1 MRQPTSPQHASPA
14 LLWLSLLYVLL
25 IAYASLFPLDW
36 HPPLVWSNPLTHP
49 WPRSDSRSDVLV
61 NVLAYMPLGLFLAL
75 SWRRF
80 GRLFSATLALLAG
93 FGLSCGME
101 FLQEAL
107 PGRVS
112 SIADI
117 VHNTLGTLLGVALA
131 QAVSQDTLSGTW
143 LRQWRARLVVPGTLP
158 SMALIALVL
167 WVAAELFPFVP
178 SPDLT
183 TIKHGVRPLV
193 ETLLHPGTFAW
204 WKACGDVFELFG
216 IGMLARSILR
226 ESSIPWVGML
236 IVGVTL
242 LKVVVVYQVL
252 SLEFFLAA
260 LVSLL
265 LMTMLGWQS
274 QRTRLGIALASI
286 VASLVVDELR
296 RGGTDHLYGFNWIPF
311 STQIGRL
318 AGFNGLLVTL
328 WITVSVAVA
337 ARLLAQQAAVR
348 EGLVRLLG
356 GCALF
361 GLWFALEWHQQSLPG
376 RVPDIT
382 NPLVGLVVWWL
393 VWLVPARRAAQ
404 ARVNR

>member
-1 MRQPTSPQHASPA
+1 MRQSTYPQRASPA
-14 LLWLSLLYVLL
+14 LVWLSLLYLLL

-49 WPRSDSRSDVLV
+49 WPHSDSRSDVLV

-80 GRLFSATLALLAG
+80 GRLSSATLALLAG
-93 FGLSCGME
+93 FGLSVGME

-117 VHNTLGTLLGVALA
+117 VHNTLGTLLGIMLA
-131 QAVSQDTLSGTW
+131 QVLSPDTLSGGW
-143 LRQWRARLVVPGTLP
+143 LREWRARLVVPGTLA
-158 SMALIALVL
+158 SMVLVALVL

-183 TIKHGVRPLV
+183 TIKHGVRPLI
-193 ETLLHPGTFAW
+193 ETLLHPGTFSW
-204 WKACGDVFELFG
+204 WKALGDVFELFG

-236 IVGVTL
+236 IIGVTL
-242 LKVVVVYQVL
+242 LKIVVVYQVL

-274 QRTRLGIALASI
+274 RRARLGIASASI
-286 VASLVVDELR
+286 VASLVVNELR
-296 RGGTDHLYGFNWIPF
+296 RGGTDHLYRFNWIPF

-328 WITVSVAVA
+328 WIAVSVAVA
-337 ARLLAQQAAVR
+337 ARLLAQEAGVR
-348 EGLVRLLG
+348 ERLVRVFG
-356 GCALF
+356 GFALF

-382 NPLVGLVVWWL
+382 NPLVALVVWWL
-393 VWLVPARRAAQ
+393 VWLVPALGVAQ
-404 ARVNR
+404 ARVKR